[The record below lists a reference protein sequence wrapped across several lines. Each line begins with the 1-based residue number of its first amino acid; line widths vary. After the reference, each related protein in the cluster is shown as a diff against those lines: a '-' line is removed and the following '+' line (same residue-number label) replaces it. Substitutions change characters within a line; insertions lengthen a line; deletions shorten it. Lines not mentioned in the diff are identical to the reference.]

1 MRTAGLSEGLE
12 VGTDRRLLVSFR
24 DRISGE
30 EFLVR
35 SQDLSSRGLEVELG
49 PFQCRVYEDFADLWD
64 LQGRWEPLAA
74 RLAGRGV
81 GSLDAALRELMLEPL
96 EMAFEEALPIELI
109 SRLLELPEAGVGL
122 QSQQCQQRLQAGL
135 GGLLDWI
142 ARRWSLSQGHEAEA
156 ASGEAWLRAAFFLL
170 EEPEEIG
177 VENQVGEEE
186 GGPEE
191 SGSRSLRTL
200 RESPELLVGL
210 SAWILT
216 QTASKVLRRSV
227 ADRQLIA
234 DWQPSRGVED
244 QLISLGVP
252 FVRARGL
259 SQTLNF
265 ASRRDWPQTE
275 LPATPLDL
283 LGSWL
288 ADEEIRQVLDVH
300 RYETEDCLRKEGL
313 ELLLGWHF
321 LQAVLHEEVGASP
334 DDADQFARIEGWWEL
349 VNGVSAVAEGSEYR
363 VADILDRMKRSR
375 DSSASAPP
383 EAEWS

>member
-1 MRTAGLSEGLE
+1 
-12 VGTDRRLLVSFR
+12 
-24 DRISGE
+24 
-30 EFLVR
+30 
-35 SQDLSSRGLEVELG
+35 
-49 PFQCRVYEDFADLWD
+49 
-64 LQGRWEPLAA
+64 
-74 RLAGRGV
+74 
-81 GSLDAALRELMLEPL
+81 MLEPL

-156 ASGEAWLRAAFFLL
+156 ASAHSSWVLVTAFFFLL
-170 EEPEEIG
+170 EEPEEMG

-186 GGPEE
+186 GEPEE

-234 DWQPSRGVED
+234 DWQPSWGVED

-252 FVRARGL
+252 LVRARGL

-265 ASRRDWPQTE
+265 ASRRDWQQTE

-300 RYETEDCLRKEGL
+300 RYETEDYLRKEGL
-313 ELLLGWHF
+313 DILLGWHF

-334 DDADQFARIEGWWEL
+334 DDADQLARIEAWWEL
-349 VNGVSAVAEGSEYR
+349 VNGVSEVAEGSEYR
-363 VADILDRMKRSR
+363 VTDILDRMKRSR